1 MPGIKLNYEH
11 IIWTAW
17 TVIGIAHKDEKYANQ
32 ISNIGIPNEWVIKT
46 GKSCPFVIPADSR
59 LSPQDERYQRNR
71 KELLNFGPW
80 SIPSST
86 PSSVTVAHSMRP
98 GSLLDHYIHIM
109 WSHLHALQGALVFV
123 VTVGVSTIKTFHPL
137 VVAHWLTDWWIT
149 NAELYYILGWSV
161 YTIQQYVAGLVKWV
175 VRWCTEDDK
184 VKKSGSVCL
193 LTECL
198 PEKRHART
206 SLHVL
211 SLSYHLTLNR
221 NSPSRVAARN
231 WTVCGWRIKHRLL

>member
-1 MPGIKLNYEH
+1 MSYKNRKIVSICHSRGLETI
-11 IIWTAW
+11 T
-17 TVIGIAHKDEKYANQ
+17 TRRT
-32 ISNIGIPNEWVIKT
+32 ISAESQGAVKFRSLIHPIFNAV
-46 GKSCPFVIPADSR
+46 F
-59 LSPQDERYQRNR
+59 RNR
-71 KELLNFGPW
+71 RAQHETGFFVRPLHTYNVV
-80 SIPSST
+80 SSSC
-86 PSSVTVAHSMRP
+86 SSRSSCLRGHSRRFDDKNVSSSCC
-98 GSLLDHYIHIM
+98 GS
-109 WSHLHALQGALVFV
+109 
-123 VTVGVSTIKTFHPL
+123 
-137 VVAHWLTDWWIT
+137 LTDWWIT

-206 SLHVL
+206 LLHVL